1 MGGALDKC
9 CGQQN
14 FKIEPV
20 KEFMGPAPWFKKI
33 CKVCGEEYKRY
44 PVGHGALKMWNDFW
58 TLQIYLI
65 FDC

>member
-44 PVGHGALKMWNDFW
+44 PVGHGALKM
-58 TLQIYLI
+58 
-65 FDC
+65 